1 MSIRPSRLPPPE
13 AHRHG
18 EAVDVVFETIRQ
30 GIVSGRFAPGQ
41 RLVIRDLAEE
51 IPYSRSTFR
60 EALRRLAAER
70 LVSLVPNR
78 GAAVQRLTPREMA
91 DLFEIRELLEGQAAR
106 RAAERIGQSG
116 HRKRFVAMWDKVR
129 RGAPDSR
136 PGFIERN
143 QLFHGTIVELSGNSR
158 LPEMLDQLQIPIL
171 MFQWRTH
178 MTPREIARSQA
189 EHQIIARAILEG
201 RPGEAEAA
209 MRRHVRRAKL
219 RSSLETG
226 ASRTPPRTRALSSR
240 DKATRVPSTRSE
252 SRRAQRTARSRRS

>member
-1 MSIRPSRLPPPE
+1 MSSATTPKPRAARAATP
-13 AHRHG
+13 RHG
-18 EAVDVVFETIRQ
+18 EAVDAVFETIRQ

-70 LVSLVPNR
+70 LVSLIPNR

-106 RAAERIGQSG
+106 RAAERIGLPG
-116 HRKRFVAMWDKVR
+116 LRKRFRAAWEKIR
-129 RGAPDSR
+129 RGDPADR
-136 PGFIERN
+136 AAFIAHN

-171 MFQWRTH
+171 MFQWRTL
-178 MTPREIARSQA
+178 MTPQEIAQSRA
-189 EHQIIARAILEG
+189 EHETIAKAILDG
-201 RPGEAEAA
+201 RPDQAEAA
-209 MRRHVRRAKL
+209 MRRHVRRARA
-219 RSSLETG
+219 RSSLD
-226 ASRTPPRTRALSSR
+226 LS
-240 DKATRVPSTRSE
+240 A
-252 SRRAQRTARSRRS
+252 

>member
-1 MSIRPSRLPPPE
+1 MSNPRALTPPPE

-18 EAVDVVFETIRQ
+18 EAVDVVFQTIRQ
-30 GIVSGRFAPGQ
+30 GIISGRFAPGQ

-70 LVSLVPNR
+70 LVSLIPNR
-78 GAAVQRLTPREMA
+78 GAAVQRLSPREMA

-106 RAAERIGQSG
+106 RAAEHIGQG
-116 HRKRFVAMWDKVR
+116 NHRKRFLAMWEKLR
-129 RGAPDSR
+129 RGDPADR
-136 PGFIERN
+136 AAFIEHN

-171 MFQWRTH
+171 MFQWRTL
-178 MTPREIARSQA
+178 MTAQEIALSQE
-189 EHQIIARAILEG
+189 EHKTIAKAILEG
-201 RPGEAEAA
+201 RPDQAEAA

-219 RSSLETG
+219 RTSLDVS
-226 ASRTPPRTRALSSR
+226 ASRARHRTRA
-240 DKATRVPSTRSE
+240 
-252 SRRAQRTARSRRS
+252 